1 MTRPATSLAVAAL
14 MAAGFILGA
23 CSGGEGAASPAA
35 PAAPAPPA
43 VPAQT
48 PPAPTPAPAP
58 PPPQPT
64 PTVGGDGSAI
74 ELSPL
79 TAKDIEAAALSGEL
93 ACAFS
98 TPGAPTLLLARGDVA
113 SRDPAFGVVKAGD
126 YVERVAAPGG
136 FDGMAKGAVF
146 SGRGKTIRI
155 ALTGPAIGGGES
167 PPRPATLTYQRA
179 DGAERVFVGA
189 WTCGP

>member
-1 MTRPATSLAVAAL
+1 MTRPATSLALAAL
-14 MAAGFILGA
+14 MAAGLALGA
-23 CSGGEGAASPAA
+23 CSGGEGGDRSATPAA
-35 PAAPAPPA
+35 PAQPAAAAPP
-43 VPAQT
+43 T
-48 PPAPTPAPAP
+48 PPPTP
-58 PPPQPT
+58 PPPEPN
-64 PTVGGDGSAI
+64 PTVGGDGSPI

-79 TAKDIEAAALSGEL
+79 TAKDIEAAALTGEL
-93 ACAFS
+93 ACAFGA
-98 TPGAPTLLLARGDVA
+98 PGAPTLLLARGDVA

-167 PPRPATLTYQRA
+167 PPYPATLTYQRA
-179 DGAERVFVGA
+179 DGAERMFAGA

>member
-1 MTRPATSLAVAAL
+1 MTRPTTSLAGAAL
-14 MAAGFILGA
+14 MAVGLALGA
-23 CSGGEGAASPAA
+23 CSGGEGTDR
-35 PAAPAPPA
+35 PAPPA
-43 VPAQT
+43 APAQT
-48 PPAPTPAPAP
+48 PPAPTPASTPTP
-58 PPPQPT
+58 PPEPS

-79 TAKDIEAAALSGEL
+79 SAQDVEAAALTGEL
-93 ACAFS
+93 ACVFAA
-98 TPGAPTLLLARGDVA
+98 PAAPTLLLARGNVA

-146 SGRGKTIRI
+146 QGRGKTIRI

-179 DGAERVFVGA
+179 DGAERVFAGT